1 AVTRPGVIIGSPAF
15 MAPERASRGL
25 ATPASDMWSLGATLF
40 AAVEGRSPYARPGA
54 LATLT
59 ALATQQPD
67 PAPHAGPLA
76 EVIDGLLRRDPA
88 SRMPATE
95 VARRLRRIAATRI
108 PHQVPV
114 VPRPAIAAP
123 LTRTRDQPKP
133 DPVADWRTQE
143 AYRVA
148 HGDFPGYHR
157 IRIAPV
163 SYFVKAADWEFS
175 YTRRGARTRVVN
187 RGFITSAHQAYGLWW
202 QVPDDAWAA

>member
-95 VARRLRRIAATRI
+95 VARRLRRIAATQI

-114 VPRPAIAAP
+114 VPRPAIESP
-123 LTRTRDQPKP
+123 LTHTRVQPPARRRTP
-133 DPVADWRTQE
+133 T
-143 AYRVA
+143 RVA
-148 HGDFPGYHR
+148 VLNAVLALLTVAELGALTLAYAPIGSAATWSPGR
-157 IRIAPV
+157 TVASAQPPAPHP
-163 SYFVKAADWEFS
+163 STAAALPAGW
-175 YTRRGARTRVVN
+175 
-187 RGFITSAHQAYGLWW
+187 H
-202 QVPDDAWAA
+202 